1 MKGASHRP
9 SWWRAGRGGLTVGA
23 ARASGRWLADVPAPT
38 AHIPTDDE
46 FYLDAERTKVNLDFL
61 KQHLI
66 AEGRLS
72 DEQAMF
78 LVTTATEILKNEDTL
93 IDIDAP
99 LTGTAAPVAASVAL
113 GKLLR

>member
-1 MKGASHRP
+1 MPCWSLWLIFGAS
-9 SWWRAGRGGLTVGA
+9 L
-23 ARASGRWLADVPAPT
+23 ASGLLLADVPAPT

-46 FYLDAERTKVNLDFL
+46 FYLDAEHTKVNLDFL

-72 DEQAMF
+72 DDQAMF
-78 LVTTATEILKNEDTL
+78 LVTSATEILKNEDTL

-99 LTGTAAPVAASVAL
+99 LTGTEAPVAAKRRA
-113 GKLLR
+113 R